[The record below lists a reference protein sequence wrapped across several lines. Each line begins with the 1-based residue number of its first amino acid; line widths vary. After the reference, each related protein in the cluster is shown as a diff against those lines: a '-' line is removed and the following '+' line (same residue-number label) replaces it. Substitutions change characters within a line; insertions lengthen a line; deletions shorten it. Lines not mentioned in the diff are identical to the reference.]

1 MASPTVANRKG
12 YYYELKAGE
21 RYLWC
26 QCGLST
32 TQPFCD
38 GASHLATE
46 FRPLLIKPK
55 QDEEVILCGCKQTS
69 TPPFCDGTHNNLEGG
84 YFEDDPNSPENLAV
98 EEIAAGDGPVVML
111 DGGCYLFS
119 TGRAQLTRQGSLA
132 WCPVISPAQGS
143 LYQSQFYA
151 ELPAGETSPV
161 IASDGRHTVLFIRD
175 GEGEA
180 EIGGRVFRLSR
191 YSGLYVKP
199 EEAVRLT
206 AGPGETL
213 ELFISHGPAT
223 DALTFIEEMTGGFDE
238 AFPDRLAEIDPAQRH
253 SMAARY
259 YQILVNREHG
269 STMVTQFIG
278 NIPPSKGEPHRHLY
292 EESIIFLGGEGM
304 VWTEDRKTPA
314 RRGDVL
320 FLPRKQLHSVQ
331 CVGEDG
337 IDLVGLIY
345 PGDNPS
351 VNY

>member
-1 MASPTVANRKG
+1 MDGPVVASRKG
-12 YYYELKAGE
+12 YYWELEAGR

-26 QCGLST
+26 RCGRSR

-38 GASHLATE
+38 GSHEGTGLLPVPY
-46 FRPLLIKPK
+46 RPR
-55 QDEEVILCGCKQTS
+55 QDEEVILCGCKHTS

-84 YFEDDPNSPENLAV
+84 YVEDDPDSPENLRVALV
-98 EEIAAGDGPVVML
+98 EAAEDPVVML

-119 TGRAQLTRQGSLA
+119 TSRARLQRHGTLA
-132 WCPVISPAQGS
+132 WTPVISPAHGS
-143 LYQSQFYA
+143 VHQSQFYA
-151 ELPAGETSPV
+151 ELGAGETSPV
-161 IASDGRHTVLFIRD
+161 ICSDGRHTVLFVRD
-175 GEGEA
+175 GNGEA
-180 EIGGRVFRLSR
+180 EICGRSFALSR

-199 EEAVRLT
+199 EEAVRVT
-206 AGPGETL
+206 AGSGETL
-213 ELFISHGPAT
+213 RLFISHGPACNGLSF
-223 DALTFIEEMTGGFDE
+223 AEEMTGGFDE
-238 AFPDRLAEIDPAQRH
+238 AFPNRLAEIDPAQRH
-253 SMAARY
+253 AMAARY

-278 NIPPSKGEPHRHLY
+278 NIPLSKGEPHRHLY

-304 VWTEDRKTPA
+304 VWTETRKTPA

-331 CVGEDG
+331 CISEDG

>member
-1 MASPTVANRKG
+1 MSAPVIANRKG
-12 YYYELKAGE
+12 YYWELKAGQ

-26 QCGLST
+26 QCGRST

-38 GASHLATE
+38 GQSHVGTGFLPVLYKAKE
-46 FRPLLIKPK
+46 
-55 QDEEVILCGCKQTS
+55 DEEVIFCGCKQTKNA
-69 TPPFCDGTHNNLEGG
+69 PFCDGAHNNLEGG
-84 YFEDDPNSPENLAV
+84 YHEDDPNSPENLKV
-98 EEIAAGDGPVVML
+98 ELVPHGDGPVVML

-119 TGRAQLTRQGSLA
+119 TTRAPLKQRGALG
-132 WCPVISPAQGS
+132 WCAVISPSQGS
-143 LYQSQFYA
+143 IYQAQFYA
-151 ELPAGETSPV
+151 ELPAGQTSPV
-161 IASDGRHTVLFIRD
+161 ISSDGRHTVIFVRD

-180 EIGGRVFRLSR
+180 EICGKRFALSR

-199 EEAVRLT
+199 EEAVRIT
-206 AGPGETL
+206 ASAGETMK
-213 ELFISHGPAT
+213 LFISHGPAT
-223 DALTFIEEMTGGFDE
+223 DELSFADEMTGTFDE
-238 AFPDRLAEIDPAQRH
+238 AFPNRLAEIDPNQRQ

-259 YQILVNREHG
+259 FQILVNREHG

-292 EESIIFLGGEGM
+292 EESIIFLGGQGM
-304 VWTEDRKTPA
+304 VWTEDKKTPA
-314 RRGDVL
+314 SRGDVL

>member
-1 MASPTVANRKG
+1 MASPTIANRKG

-38 GASHLATE
+38 GASHLSTE
-46 FRPLLIKPK
+46 FRPVLIKPK

-84 YFEDDPNSPENLAV
+84 YYEDDPNSPENLAV
-98 EEIAAGDGPVVML
+98 QEIAPTDDPVVML

-119 TGRAQLTRQGSLA
+119 TARAPLKRQGPFA
-132 WCPVISPAQGS
+132 WCAVISPAQGA

-151 ELPAGETSPV
+151 ELEAGEASPV
-161 IASDGRHTVLFIRD
+161 ISSDGKHTVLFVRD
-175 GEGEA
+175 GEGEV
-180 EIGGRVFRLSR
+180 EISGRKFALSR
-191 YSGLYVKP
+191 YSGAYIKP
-199 EEAVRLT
+199 DEAFRVT
-206 AGPGETL
+206 AGAAETL
-213 ELFISHGPAT
+213 KLFISHGPTA
-223 DALTFIEEMTGGFDE
+223 DDLVFIDDMPVGFGEEH
-238 AFPDRLAEIDPAQRH
+238 PNRLAEIDPDQRH

-278 NIPPSKGEPHRHLY
+278 NIPPSKGEAHRHLY
-292 EESIIFLGGEGM
+292 EESIIFLGGQGM
-304 VWTEDRKTPA
+304 VWTEDRKTA
-314 RRGDVL
+314 ASAGDVL